1 MHLAGGD
8 NRWQLSKSVLS
19 MRKTANFASGFQA
32 LVPRTGFDAPTTDFN
47 SYRESSETVL
57 PLRWKKF
64 ENLMSESETRKVPP

>member
-32 LVPRTGFDAPTTDFN
+32 LVPRTGFDAPTTDLN
-47 SYRESSETVL
+47 SYRE
-57 PLRWKKF
+57 
-64 ENLMSESETRKVPP
+64 